1 MESSAAASAPEDQIS
16 PVNGQAAES
25 LRGQIEVIPGTN
37 LYVKNL
43 SDSFDDDGLKKLFSR
58 FGTITSAKVMTNEG
72 GRSKGFGFVCFTTV
86 EEASEAMHAMNGT
99 IVASKPLYV
108 AIAQKKEERKEFLKK
123 QYQRGWD
130 PRLAGTQAQ
139 PPSQVPTPPGAAPQP
154 QPSPQLPVSN
164 VGQGVPSPHT
174 PQPQPPVV
182 ATPPLQQQYSSS
194 SSMGYGGMNNFML
207 MTPQVGPAAAA
218 QAGYYFTPTPLT
230 PTPTTM
236 HQIYAP
242 ATARWATQVYPAVPA
257 HQSPAIAG
265 VRYPQVHNSPTSPQ
279 TASIALGPAAVRPVL
294 SQHGYNTPL
303 LTHPPFT
310 VPLGVA
316 HSPSV
321 NSYHGVAMH
330 PMHSTGVATF
340 PQAQTRWGLHSHQGG
355 DP

>member
-1 MESSAAASAPEDQIS
+1 MESTAAASASEDQVS
-16 PVNGQAAES
+16 PVNGQAAD
-25 LRGQIEVIPGTN
+25 GQRTPIEVIPGTN

-43 SDSFDDDGLKKLFSR
+43 NDSFDDDGLKKLFAR

-72 GRSKGFGFVCFTTV
+72 GRSRGFGFVCFTTV
-86 EEASEAMHAMNGT
+86 EEASEAMRVMNGQ

-108 AIAQKKEERKEFLKK
+108 AVAQKKEERRAFLTK
-123 QYQRGWD
+123 QYSQ
-130 PRLAGTQAQ
+130 RLAGAQAGSQ
-139 PPSQVPTPPGAAPQP
+139 PPNQVPTPPGASPQA

-164 VGQGVPSPHT
+164 VVPGPSPHT

-182 ATPPLQQQYSSS
+182 ATPPLPQQ
-194 SSMGYGGMNNFML
+194 YGGMNNFML

-218 QAGYYFTPTPLT
+218 QAGYFFTPSPLT

-242 ATARWATQVYPAVPA
+242 ATARWPTQVYPAMPA
-257 HQSPAIAG
+257 HQSQAITG
-265 VRYPQVHNSPTSPQ
+265 VRYPHVHTNATNQQ
-279 TASIALGPAAVRPVL
+279 TASIALSPAVRPVHI

-310 VPLGVA
+310 VPVGVG
-316 HSPSV
+316 HSASV
-321 NSYHGVAMH
+321 NSYQGVAVH
-330 PMHSTGVATF
+330 PMHSAGVAAF
-340 PQAQTRWGLHSHQGG
+340 PQAQTRWGLHSHQG